1 VPAGGYG
8 LLNPAK
14 AVMMVCFKHGM
25 KGQCMPVVTIQ
36 QSPGRTKEQKQL
48 LIKRITEAF
57 EEAYG
62 MPPEGVTVFF
72 QNFDDEHW
80 GKGGYLHADRDVT

>member
-1 VPAGGYG
+1 
-8 LLNPAK
+8 
-14 AVMMVCFKHGM
+14 
-25 KGQCMPVVTIQ
+25 MPVVTIQ
-36 QSPGRTKEQKQL
+36 QSPGRTVEQKRL

-62 MPPEGVTVFF
+62 LDPEAVMVFF

-80 GKGGYLHADRDVT
+80 GKAGLLHSDRK